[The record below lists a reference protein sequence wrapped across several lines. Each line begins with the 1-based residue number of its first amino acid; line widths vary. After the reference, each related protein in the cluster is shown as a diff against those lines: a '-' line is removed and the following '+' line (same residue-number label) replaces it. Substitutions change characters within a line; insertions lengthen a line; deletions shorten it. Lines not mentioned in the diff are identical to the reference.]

1 MTVDNSNKVHVSVG
15 GSTSACSLYTTPAET
30 KGNYQEIILKD
41 SSLRYLT
48 LLETNDSLM
57 GNVAF
62 KNVKITNEFLDEGTD
77 FSENFHTIYSFSINR
92 LIDMKIVIDATLTAS
107 KIEEGNFGFK
117 LVLDDEII
125 YEKKD
130 INDVYIEEKQ
140 EITKT
145 VSSGAHVLKLYTFKP
160 IGQVYD
166 NIKGSIFIS
175 TINSRAV
182 DLPNVIDASIYRD
195 NKEFFMMTSANQPLQ
210 TINKRGWTIT
220 LTKGQ
225 SYGAVKIYEAEF
237 TIVQTGTYRISSR
250 IYLYSEIP
258 NNGSWLRFYT
268 EIDNTQMSDTGEIK
282 NRNTTSWIYLFSKD
296 VYLTAGV
303 HKVKLYAHAYCVD
316 GILKANI
323 NPWETIIGS
332 NEYQPVSG
340 NFDLRRT
347 YKSIWTY
354 DWFSPPGV
362 TRVNVQFS
370 WHYDGD
376 EIIRLAAGKH
386 YWADRWS
393 QEYRFGCSIGDNQT
407 NVCWVYYNDRDT
419 RVAVSPQTYYQ
430 ICVFVDGY
438 KDRDYGFIV
447 SWSPSINSGG
457 YQIDARK

>member
-77 FSENFHTIYSFSINR
+77 FSKNFHTIYSFSINR

-195 NKEFFMMTSANQPLQ
+195 NKEFYQF
-210 TINKRGWTIT
+210 
-220 LTKGQ
+220 
-225 SYGAVKIYEAEF
+225 VK
-237 TIVQTGTYRISSR
+237 
-250 IYLYSEIP
+250 
-258 NNGSWLRFYT
+258 
-268 EIDNTQMSDTGEIK
+268 
-282 NRNTTSWIYLFSKD
+282 
-296 VYLTAGV
+296 
-303 HKVKLYAHAYCVD
+303 
-316 GILKANI
+316 
-323 NPWETIIGS
+323 
-332 NEYQPVSG
+332 
-340 NFDLRRT
+340 
-347 YKSIWTY
+347 
-354 DWFSPPGV
+354 
-362 TRVNVQFS
+362 
-370 WHYDGD
+370 
-376 EIIRLAAGKH
+376 
-386 YWADRWS
+386 
-393 QEYRFGCSIGDNQT
+393 
-407 NVCWVYYNDRDT
+407 
-419 RVAVSPQTYYQ
+419 
-430 ICVFVDGY
+430 
-438 KDRDYGFIV
+438 
-447 SWSPSINSGG
+447 
-457 YQIDARK
+457 

>member
-92 LIDMKIVIDATLTAS
+92 LIDMKIVIDVTLTAS

-160 IGQVYD
+160 AGQVYD
-166 NIKGSIFIS
+166 NIKGNIFIS
-175 TINSRAV
+175 TVNSRAV

-347 YKSIWTY
+347 YWSIWTY

-362 TRVNVQFS
+362 TRVNVQFT
-370 WHYDGD
+370 WHYGGD
-376 EIIRLAAGKH
+376 ERPRLSIGK
-386 YWADRWS
+386 YWWKDRWS
-393 QEYRFGCSIGDNQT
+393 NHNGCSIGDNQT
-407 NVCWVYYNDRDT
+407 NVCWVYYNNRDT